1 MPAGVRSG
9 DDSNSGNTMLL
20 ESTPD
25 LHQRVFAG
33 TPIALS
39 LLGLVHLLVYAPG
52 GALRDTG
59 LGCGDGLGFAVVHE

>member
-1 MPAGVRSG
+1 
-9 DDSNSGNTMLL
+9 MLL
-20 ESTPD
+20 ESSPD